1 MNRYD
6 TNSKNTSKFMSDLLN
21 QYTQMPK
28 GVFNES
34 RRKIQDV
41 TPYAIHPI
49 ECFPLFPNTDV
60 YLRYDIQLLS
70 KNPTIKRLLSGMN
83 AELRVYKVN
92 NNDCWEGW
100 NNFITKG
107 RSGKVSKSIPYVD
120 LTLGSNDVTT
130 SLPYNP
136 AFSLNLQP
144 AVFLADGGTGDVNK
158 FTFTHNVGVQNIS
171 TLQPSGLVSESLNTI
186 AKLKASSAL
195 RTSALPFVFYNKI
208 CKEYQSPNLLQD
220 NPHWY
225 PENENHDNILPYDAT
240 GAVTT
245 SDFDNPTKA
254 FVSGTS
260 IIEPSAEKDNLGNY
274 QSYPWLNV
282 LQRSQRKGDMFN
294 TGSPFPDL
302 IRGDVPTLDIISDN
316 SFKNLF
322 MSDEELLSVSQTGEG
337 LANQLVTYLVGAYSG
352 GSPNSESF
360 NPNNPLFGKLLFRFG
375 RGKMAGND
383 YNKPNMSSED
393 YYSWQSTANNNIQ
406 TNKELV
412 DSIAKRFSS
421 SIQFSMAQWRY
432 LATMTVM
439 KERMALTDGSY
450 NQLVKSMFG
459 HNPNWHEHQVTFCGG
474 DRQPIVFS
482 EVVNTTESDNAPLGD
497 IAGRAVSASGGN
509 TIHVHSDDFGMFMTV
524 LVITPDEY
532 LSQGVDKHFSLL
544 ENAEQYFPILNNL
557 SPDATKNKELFVS
570 GNNEI
575 DEDVFN
581 YVERFSYLKSRR
593 NQISGLLAL
602 PIVKIGDVGAWV
614 INRLFGNT
622 PQFNFNFNLGIPTD
636 NEKAVWS
643 ATDMAEFNA
652 VIGCSM
658 TYIAPIPEDS
668 RPSDMGISY

>member
-6 TNSKNTSKFMSDLLN
+6 SNSKNTSKYMTDLLN
-21 QYTQMPK
+21 QYVKMPK

-41 TPYAIHPI
+41 SPYAIHPI

-70 KNPTIKRLLSGMN
+70 KNPSIKRLLSGMN

-107 RSGKVSKSIPYVD
+107 RSGRVTKSIPYVD
-120 LTLGSNDVTT
+120 LSLGSDNVTT

-136 AFSLNLQP
+136 LFSMNLAP
-144 AVFLADGGTGDVNK
+144 AVFLADGNSGVNK
-158 FTFTHNVGVQNIS
+158 YTFSKNLGVQAVANCQI
-171 TLQPSGLVSESLNTI
+171 SGLCSSDLDTL
-186 AKLKASSAL
+186 AKVKSSSAL
-195 RTSALPFVFYNKI
+195 RQSALPMVFYNKI

-225 PENENHDNILPYDAT
+225 PENENHDMILPYNT
-240 GAVTT
+240 SGPVTT
-245 SDFDNPTKA
+245 SDYDNPTKE
-254 FVSGTS
+254 FVLGTS
-260 IIEPSAEKDNLGNY
+260 IVDPSAEKDDNGNY

-282 LQRSQRKGDMFN
+282 LQFSQRKGDMFN

-302 IRGDVPTLDIISDN
+302 IRGDMPTLSV
-316 SFKNLF
+316 LG
-322 MSDEELLSVSQTGEG
+322 DELSG
-337 LANQLVTYLVGAYSG
+337 
-352 GSPNSESF
+352 SF
-360 NPNNPLFGKLLFRFG
+360 NLMDLFVDTSQNSINASDSKSYLLGLHKDTNNDGLMYLRSAASLYGTNQSVNINNYVASDKLFGSINNG
-375 RGKMAGND
+375 
-383 YNKPNMSSED
+383 SS
-393 YYSWQSTANNNIQ
+393 ANTIHGLGSNEI
-406 TNKELV
+406 
-412 DSIAKRFSS
+412 DSINKDILLKFNQA
-421 SIQFSMAQWRY
+421 IQFSMANWRW

-439 KERMALTDGSY
+439 KERLALTDGSY
-450 NQLVKSMFG
+450 NGLVKSMFG
-459 HNPNWHEHQVTFCGG
+459 HNPKWHEHSIIYCGG
-474 DRQPIVFS
+474 TRQPIVFS
-482 EVVNTTESDNAPLGD
+482 EVINTTESESAPLGD
-497 IAGRAVSASGGN
+497 IAGRAVSAHGGN

-570 GNNEI
+570 GNNEV

-593 NQISGLLAL
+593 NQISGLMAL
-602 PIVKIGDVGAWV
+602 PISKIGDTGAWA
-614 INRLFGNT
+614 INRLFGST
-622 PQFNFNFNLGIPTD
+622 PQFNFNFNIGKPTD

-643 ATDMAEFNA
+643 VTDLAEFNA

-658 TYIAPIPEDS
+658 KYIAPIPEDS